1 MTPKTQ
7 TEIIKSETG
16 RCLWQRNPRAKRNT
30 TRRKMLTVMAATSD
44 LADRIDCRQFLKA
57 LAEVF
62 GGGAG
67 GRKDFAQGKIEG
79 DPDFIL
85 AVAERAIA
93 CLLSASSVAD

>member
-1 MTPKTQ
+1 MLAMMT
-7 TEIIKSETG
+7 
-16 RCLWQRNPRAKRNT
+16 
-30 TRRKMLTVMAATSD
+30 ATSD
-44 LADRIDCRQFLKA
+44 FADRIDCSRFLKA

-93 CLLSASSVAD
+93 CLLGASSAAS

>member
-1 MTPKTQ
+1 MLAMMT
-7 TEIIKSETG
+7 
-16 RCLWQRNPRAKRNT
+16 
-30 TRRKMLTVMAATSD
+30 ATSD
-44 LADRIDCRQFLKA
+44 FADRIDCSRFLKA

-93 CLLSASSVAD
+93 CLLGANSAAS